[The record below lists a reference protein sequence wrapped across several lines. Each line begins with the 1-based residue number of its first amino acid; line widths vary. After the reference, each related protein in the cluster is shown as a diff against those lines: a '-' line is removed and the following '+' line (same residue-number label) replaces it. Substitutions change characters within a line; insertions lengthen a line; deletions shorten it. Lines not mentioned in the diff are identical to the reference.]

1 MFILILYI
9 AISVLGKTHYYIAVE
24 VGLTRHQN
32 TIGIRVTVR
41 GKVIA
46 IKQQSVGLHL
56 HQKATGVSKKRQ
68 KSNQSKIGAMKVE
81 DTEAVMLAIVHGNEQ
96 LVKSALRM

>member
-1 MFILILYI
+1 MFILMLYI
-9 AISVLGKTHYYIAVE
+9 AVSVLGKTRYYIAVE

-56 HQKATGVSKKRQ
+56 HQKATGVSKKRE
-68 KSNQSKIGAMKVE
+68 KSNQSKIGAVKVE
-81 DTEAVMLAIVHGNEQ
+81 DTEAATLAIVHGSEQ
-96 LVKSALRM
+96 GVKSVLRM